1 MEKFYLI
8 CPFVRIYLKISRE
21 EGLEKESFQVEL
33 IPIEILK

>member
-8 CPFVRIYLKISRE
+8 FAFVRFYLKISRE

-33 IPIEILK
+33 IPIQILK